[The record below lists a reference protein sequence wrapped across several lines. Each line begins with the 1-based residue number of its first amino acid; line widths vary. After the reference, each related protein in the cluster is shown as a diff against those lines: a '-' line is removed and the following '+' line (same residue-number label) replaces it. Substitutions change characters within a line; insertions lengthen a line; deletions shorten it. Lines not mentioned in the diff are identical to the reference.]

1 MVKIFFG
8 SAFAEVCFL
17 FSLIVFN
24 QEQVSVFKEVWKL
37 SQEG

>member
-17 FSLIVFN
+17 FSLIVFK